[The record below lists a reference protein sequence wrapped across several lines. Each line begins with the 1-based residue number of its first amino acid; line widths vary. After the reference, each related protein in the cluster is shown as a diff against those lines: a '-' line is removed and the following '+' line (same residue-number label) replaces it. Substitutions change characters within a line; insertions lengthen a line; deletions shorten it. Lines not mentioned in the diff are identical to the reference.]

1 MKGVV
6 AAGDKIT
13 AQAGA
18 EMLKI
23 GGNAFDAACASMLAA
38 SLSEPMLT
46 SLGGGGFALTH
57 EMGKEPVL
65 YDFFVDVPP
74 NRVENPDFF
83 PIYVELENTVQEFH
97 IGAASTAV
105 PGMVKGI
112 YELHY
117 EKGSLPLGEIIKPAC
132 KYAREGIYLSKT
144 QAHFIDIL
152 KPILTSTEASREVF
166 LKDGNLIDEK
176 HLFKDPD

>member
-6 AAGDKIT
+6 SAGDRHT

-23 GGNAFDAACASMLAA
+23 GGNAFDAACASMLAGPI
-38 SLSEPMLT
+38 SEPMLT

-57 EMGKEPVL
+57 ERGNAPVL

-83 PIYVELENTVQEFH
+83 PIYVELENTIQEFH

-112 YELHY
+112 YELHRD
-117 EKGSLPLGEIIKPAC
+117 KGILPLEEVIKPAC
-132 KYAREGIYLSKT
+132 RYAREGIYLSKT
-144 QAHFIDIL
+144 QVHFIDIL
-152 KPILTSTEASREVF
+152 KPCLDLAMQGQDMMKYISR
-166 LKDGNLIDEK
+166 
-176 HLFKDPD
+176 